1 MSAEE
6 TRPNDQPNDASTS
19 ESVEPSAQDAPEVLT
34 GAADAPPPDAA
45 APDLEYEAEA
55 EKEEDLLEA
64 QLEQAQARA
73 DEYLDSLQRERASFQ
88 NFRKRVERERQEIG
102 RVAARNLL
110 LKLLP
115 VLDDFH
121 RAMDAV
127 PEDERDEWFEGVVM
141 IRRKFERLLEEEGV
155 TEIDAFGAEFDP
167 NFHEAVGIDPDTDAD
182 SGTITEV
189 LLRGYKYGDSV
200 LRPAMVRVAG

>member
-1 MSAEE
+1 VSAEE